1 MTSEQEDLKR
11 FITALLES
19 SWRQITL
26 ATADLTDEQLYYQP
40 MAEANSMAWL
50 VWHLSRWRDFVSAA
64 ISGTPQ
70 VWVSEGWA
78 TRCGLPHER
87 TGLGDT
93 LEQVRAFRVERAV
106 LFGYMDAA
114 HHATITRVSV
124 LTPEQ
129 FAQPITYVP
138 GDSRPVW
145 RALAAVCG
153 DSLQHTGQIA
163 YLRGMVTGYGWRR
176 QAGLH

>member
-1 MTSEQEDLKR
+1 MTGEQEDLKR

-19 SWRQITL
+19 SWRQIKL

-40 MAEANSMAWL
+40 MAETNSIAWL
-50 VWHLSRWRDFVSAA
+50 VWHLSRWRDFVSAI
-64 ISGTPQ
+64 ISDVPQ

-78 TRCGLPHER
+78 TRCGLPPER
-87 TGLGDT
+87 TGFGDT
-93 LEQVRAFRVERAV
+93 PEQVRTFRVEHAA

-114 HHATITRVSV
+114 HRATIERLST
-124 LTPEQ
+124 LTPAQ

-145 RALAAVCG
+145 RALAGVCG

-176 QAGLH
+176 QAGLT